1 MKKII
6 LNALKLIA
14 FEIIVFIFSFILIE
28 ILCFNLINIFVG
40 FKVIEADVGL
50 YTSLF
55 ISGVFSLLII
65 IINVIV
71 DCTLH
76 SNKFFEFVYSHFA
89 HIMLVYIFLIILT
102 YGIKPTII
110 FSYET
115 LKDLI
120 SLQWTIFAASL
131 TIYVIWDNIVIK
143 YLNEKRPKRSEDNC
157 PIEFTKYIE
166 SKSSFY
172 FHASNTFNTIFM
184 LRANSISL
192 IIATIVSYLVNEEVT
207 LLNQA
212 LVIISFGFCTNTLI
226 SLLGDIIGI
235 SKEKQK
241 QILKDSKVTKEEKDK
256 AKALNIEISSVI
268 KELSV
273 INASN
278 ISDEEKEIL
287 KKEIVAHFLKNNEQ

>member
-1 MKKII
+1 M
-6 LNALKLIA
+6 
-14 FEIIVFIFSFILIE
+14 
-28 ILCFNLINIFVG
+28 
-40 FKVIEADVGL
+40 
-50 YTSLF
+50 
-55 ISGVFSLLII
+55 
-65 IINVIV
+65 
-71 DCTLH
+71 
-76 SNKFFEFVYSHFA
+76 
-89 HIMLVYIFLIILT
+89 
-102 YGIKPTII
+102 
-110 FSYET
+110 
-115 LKDLI
+115 
-120 SLQWTIFAASL
+120 QWTIFAASL

-172 FHASNTFNTIFM
+172 FQASNTFNTIFM

>member
-71 DCTLH
+71 DCTVH

-172 FHASNTFNTIFM
+172 FQASNTFNTIFM

>member
-1 MKKII
+1 
-6 LNALKLIA
+6 
-14 FEIIVFIFSFILIE
+14 
-28 ILCFNLINIFVG
+28 
-40 FKVIEADVGL
+40 
-50 YTSLF
+50 
-55 ISGVFSLLII
+55 
-65 IINVIV
+65 
-71 DCTLH
+71 
-76 SNKFFEFVYSHFA
+76 
-89 HIMLVYIFLIILT
+89 
-102 YGIKPTII
+102 
-110 FSYET
+110 
-115 LKDLI
+115 
-120 SLQWTIFAASL
+120 
-131 TIYVIWDNIVIK
+131 
-143 YLNEKRPKRSEDNC
+143 
-157 PIEFTKYIE
+157 
-166 SKSSFY
+166 
-172 FHASNTFNTIFM
+172 M